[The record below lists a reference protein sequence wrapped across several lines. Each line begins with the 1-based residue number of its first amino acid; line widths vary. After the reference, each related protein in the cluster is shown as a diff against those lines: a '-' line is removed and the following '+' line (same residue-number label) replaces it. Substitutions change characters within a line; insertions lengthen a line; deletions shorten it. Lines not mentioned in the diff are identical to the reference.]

1 MQVTPLMSFGSGLES
16 IDSQTTSEH
25 LNSDQANLPAFLK
38 ALSVARGLN
47 NLIPEHHFAVLRDPR
62 TGIVVIAIR
71 YRSTGELID
80 VRQPEAMLD
89 MLEHLPGCWT
99 GIEE

>member
-1 MQVTPLMSFGSGLES
+1 MQANPITSLSNGFENL
-16 IDSQTTSEH
+16 DSQPKPE
-25 LNSDQANLPAFLK
+25 QAGLPAFLK

-47 NLIPEHHFAVLRDPR
+47 QLIPEHHFAVLRDPR
-62 TGIVVIAIR
+62 TGTVVIAIR

-80 VRQPEAMLD
+80 VRQPDAMLD

>member
-1 MQVTPLMSFGSGLES
+1 MQVNPIMSSSTGFES
-16 IDSQTTSEH
+16 LDAEPKP
-25 LNSDQANLPAFLK
+25 DQAGLPAFLK

-47 NLIPEHHFAVLRDPR
+47 KLIPEHHFAVLRDPR
-62 TGIVVIAIR
+62 TGTVVIAIR

-80 VRQPEAMLD
+80 VRQPDAMLD

>member
-1 MQVTPLMSFGSGLES
+1 MQYLPVTSSGQSADNSPDLQPS
-16 IDSQTTSEH
+16 SE
-25 LNSDQANLPAFLK
+25 QANLPAFLK

-62 TGIVVIAIR
+62 TGTVVIAIR

-80 VRQPEAMLD
+80 VRQPDAMLD
-89 MLEHLPGCWT
+89 MLEHLPGCWK

>member
-1 MQVTPLMSFGSGLES
+1 MQVNPISSAGSGFES
-16 IDSQTTSEH
+16 LDSQP
-25 LNSDQANLPAFLK
+25 NPDQAGLPAFLK

-47 NLIPEHHFAVLRDPR
+47 KLIPEHHFAVLRDPR
-62 TGIVVIAIR
+62 TGTVVIAIR

-80 VRQPEAMLD
+80 VRQPDAMLD

>member
-1 MQVTPLMSFGSGLES
+1 M
-16 IDSQTTSEH
+16 
-25 LNSDQANLPAFLK
+25 
-38 ALSVARGLN
+38 ARGLN
-47 NLIPEHHFAVLRDPR
+47 QLIPEHHFAVLRDPR
-62 TGIVVIAIR
+62 TGTVVIAIR

-80 VRQPEAMLD
+80 VRQPDAMLD

>member
-1 MQVTPLMSFGSGLES
+1 MEHLDTQATQVSTQATA
-16 IDSQTTSEH
+16 DQTT
-25 LNSDQANLPAFLK
+25 LPAFLK
-38 ALSVARGLN
+38 ALSVAKGLN
-47 NLIPEHHFAVLRDPR
+47 SLIPEHHFAVLRDPR
-62 TGIVVIAIR
+62 TGTVVIAIR

-80 VRQPEAMLD
+80 VRQPDAMLD